1 MVRLGT
7 RWSLVI
13 FLRSAQLRT
22 RENASASFHNWLDD
36 GTALHP
42 SMEEKGMTTMR
53 LHRLHFS
60 SKLWSRTFAM
70 SWPHS
75 QRVSEA
81 SALARNDEPVVI
93 KTRFAFLDI
102 ENNY

>member
-1 MVRLGT
+1 MNRFSMT
-7 RWSLVI
+7 ASH
-13 FLRSAQLRT
+13 
-22 RENASASFHNWLDD
+22 ENARASFHDRFD
-36 GTALHP
+36 VEMVFHP
-42 SMEEKGMTTMR
+42 SIEEKGMTTMR

-81 SALARNDEPVVI
+81 SDVLRGEAPVIIKSLLALP
-93 KTRFAFLDI
+93 
-102 ENNY
+102 

>member
-1 MVRLGT
+1 MD
-7 RWSLVI
+7 
-13 FLRSAQLRT
+13 
-22 RENASASFHNWLDD
+22 EN
-36 GTALHP
+36 
-42 SMEEKGMTTMR
+42 GMMTMR

-60 SKLWSRTFAM
+60 SNRCPRILAM

-81 SALARNDEPVVI
+81 STIVSGDDPE
-93 KTRFAFLDI
+93 RFEFFIDI

>member
-1 MVRLGT
+1 
-7 RWSLVI
+7 
-13 FLRSAQLRT
+13 
-22 RENASASFHNWLDD
+22 
-36 GTALHP
+36 
-42 SMEEKGMTTMR
+42 MTTMR

-60 SKLWSRTFAM
+60 SKRWPRTFAI

-81 SALARNDEPVVI
+81 STIVSDKEPGI
-93 KTRFAFLDI
+93 FSIFLDI